1 MGKIWDALKRMVTLP
16 ARYNSV
22 SDVAADPEGA
32 LEMLSQ
38 TLRSLRFWA
47 GVAGRDEVYDALTTA
62 ERAVNL
68 AKEMLN
74 KR

>member
-1 MGKIWDALKRMVTLP
+1 MKKILDALKRMVTLP

-22 SDVAADPEGA
+22 SDVAADPVGA

-47 GVAGRDEVYDALTTA
+47 GVVGRDDVYDALTTA

-68 AKEMLN
+68 AKQML
-74 KR
+74 KER

>member
-1 MGKIWDALKRMVTLP
+1 MKKILEALKRMVTRP

-38 TLRSLRFWA
+38 TLRRLRFWA

-62 ERAVNL
+62 GRAVNL
-68 AKEMLN
+68 AKQML
-74 KR
+74 KER

>member
-1 MGKIWDALKRMVTLP
+1 MKKILDALKRMVTLP
-16 ARYNSV
+16 ARYNRV

-38 TLRSLRFWA
+38 TLRRLRFWA

-68 AKEMLN
+68 AKQML
-74 KR
+74 KER